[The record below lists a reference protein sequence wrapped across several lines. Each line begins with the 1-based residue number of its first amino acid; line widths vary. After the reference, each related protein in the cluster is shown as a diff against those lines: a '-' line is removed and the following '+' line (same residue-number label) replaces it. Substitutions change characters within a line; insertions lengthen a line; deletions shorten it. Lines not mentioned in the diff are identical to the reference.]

1 MGRSVKRREGLGET
15 RGNKDARDAL
25 EAHTRSAEGVGPR
38 DAMALKS
45 ADARFFAAGDFDMRR
60 M

>member
-1 MGRSVKRREGLGET
+1 MKRREGLGET